1 MFEVKRI
8 EANQARMESARAAF
22 DSLRGE
28 IADLVLPEQ
37 AGFNARYLSQGRSLT
52 NVQYDEYAALSLE
65 DGVSGFEGFL
75 MPRGQKWQKISLGDE
90 KLMESVPVQ
99 QWLERKAALIFKM
112 RNDPESGF
120 TNSVHTSGQSLFG
133 FGEQSMWNDKRY
145 DGFGR
150 FVGLS
155 YQNEHLSGIFVE
167 NDAEGAP
174 FRIHR
179 KFTLTAEQAL
189 LKWKEKAP
197 PKVREAMDPAKPSP
211 EQTFEFIHVIERN
224 DRMLVGRLDA
234 AGMTWKACY
243 YSRTDK
249 AVFEIGGYRVQR
261 RIVSRWGKASN
272 EDYGRGPAGKVLA
285 AIRATQIMMQDR
297 VLATEMAVKPPL
309 LAPSDDL
316 DQAIIALGPFGITYG
331 GLDEMGRDT
340 LKTFLGS
347 IDLTGAKELHDELHG
362 YIDRVFYRDLMQ
374 INRELKTHISA
385 ARTMEE
391 IGEKGIMLSP
401 MARQEGEW
409 FSPLLNSELDLLWDE
424 GFLDDMPP
432 EIADY
437 FHKGGGVHVI
447 YDNNLSR
454 MQEATAAAGYLRTA
468 EQVASIAQ
476 FDPSAVQAFTRE
488 YPLSKV
494 IPGLGDVNGIPAK
507 WRATDE
513 EKAAEDEQKQ
523 QQIQL
528 ETLLKAA
535 PALSSSVK
543 NVSEAAAANG
553 G

>member
-1 MFEVKRI
+1 MFDDKCI
-8 EANQARMESARAAF
+8 EANQARMESARYGF

-28 IADLVLPEQ
+28 IADLCLPEQ
-37 AGFNARYLSQGRSLT
+37 SGFNARYLSQGRTLT

-65 DGVSGFEGFL
+65 DGVSGFEGFV
-75 MPRGQKWQKISLGDE
+75 MPRGQKWQKIALGDD
-90 KLMESVPVQ
+90 KLMESVRVQ
-99 QWLERKAALIFKM
+99 QWLEAKAAMIFKM
-112 RNDPESGF
+112 RNDPKSGF
-120 TNSVHTSGQSLFG
+120 TSAVHTSAQSLFA
-133 FGEQSMWNDKRY
+133 FGEQSMWVDKRY
-145 DGFGR
+145 DGMGR
-150 FVGLS
+150 FIGLS
-155 YQNEHLSGIFVE
+155 YQSEHVSGIYVE
-167 NDAEGAP
+167 NDAEGNP
-174 FRIHR
+174 MRIHR
-179 KFTLTAEQAL
+179 KFTLSAEQAL
-189 LKWKEKAP
+189 LKWKEEAP
-197 PKVREAMDPAKPSP
+197 PKVKEAMAGDNPNSA
-211 EQTFEFIHVIERN
+211 QTFEFVHCIESN
-224 DRMLVGRLDA
+224 DRMMADRIDA
-234 AGMTWKACY
+234 AGMPWKGCY
-243 YSRTDK
+243 YSGTDK
-249 AVFEIGGYRVQR
+249 RVFKIGGYRTLR
-261 RIVSRWGKASN
+261 RIVSRWGKANN

-285 AIRATQIMMQDR
+285 AIRATQLMMQDR

-309 LAPSDDL
+309 LAMDDDL

-331 GLDEMGRDT
+331 GLDEMGREK
-340 LKTFLGS
+340 LKTFLTA
-347 IDLTGAKELHDELHG
+347 IDLNGAKELHDELHG

-401 MARQEGEW
+401 MARQEQEW
-409 FSPLLNSELDLLWDE
+409 FAPMLDTELDLLWDE

-437 FHKGGGVHVI
+437 FHNGGGVHVI

-523 QQIQL
+523 QQVQL

-535 PALSSSVK
+535 PTLSQSVK
-543 NVSEAAAANG
+543 NVAEAGAVSG